1 MPRKTLDE
9 RYEEDPAR
17 RDSEDSDRELNEERP
32 SPEGR
37 PSPSPQAGGGD
48 GEAASVVPPDADR
61 TEILQ
66 ALRRLAALPEE
77 QESPDESRSGAKAGT
92 AGASESDTEQ
102 PPEGDVD
109 TADVRSAFERVEER
123 RGVSQDVP
131 EPPGESADAGDS
143 EKDAAQLGEKTASG
157 EAQSARSEEPRPV
170 AERPSEKAGGPQTA
184 QEEPKRR
191 GVFQWVRRRD
201 LIRGMGSVKEATTVT
216 IESGMMKILSTR
228 MLDVVDYRVVPLSP
242 DLYAGGVVVDA
253 TTTSRHLA
261 AALADMKG
269 AHRRVYA
276 AIPGYQSAM
285 RRLDLPDVREIDP
298 NEVIPRE
305 ARRVLGVAVDNSTLR
320 WRKLPGR
327 SRIARWL
334 VAASS
339 ETSYSAITAVVN
351 GTGHKIRALEL
362 RPFALTRAVGH
373 PTMVCVF
380 ASSDGCDVA
389 VVREWEPHT
398 CQSVYWEAGS
408 VSDGADLARRLSEIV
423 ENTIDL
429 HNLHNPEVS
438 LTPDVPLALAGGEAE
453 RHADLGTMLAAN
465 AGRDL
470 VEGRNPLN
478 APDDFPYR
486 SFAVNVGL
494 ALWDV

>member
-37 PSPSPQAGGGD
+37 PPPSPQASGGD
-48 GEAASVVPPDADR
+48 GDAASVVPPDADR

-77 QESPDESRSGAKAGT
+77 QESPDESQSGAKAGT

-131 EPPGESADAGDS
+131 EPPGESADAGES
-143 EKDAAQLGEKTASG
+143 EEDVAQLGEKTASG
-157 EAQSARSEEPRPV
+157 EARSAKPEDPQP
-170 AERPSEKAGGPQTA
+170 AAGRPSEKAGGPQTA

-191 GVFQWVRRRD
+191 GVFQWVHGLRRRD

-261 AALADMKG
+261 AALADRRALTGGCMPRSPAISRPCG
-269 AHRRVYA
+269 AWTF
-276 AIPGYQSAM
+276 P
-285 RRLDLPDVREIDP
+285 
-298 NEVIPRE
+298 
-305 ARRVLGVAVDNSTLR
+305 TC
-320 WRKLPGR
+320 GR
-327 SRIARWL
+327 STRRRSYRARP
-334 VAASS
+334 AASS
-339 ETSYSAITAVVN
+339 ASPSTTPRSDGGSC
-351 GTGHKIRALEL
+351 
-362 RPFALTRAVGH
+362 RAVRE
-373 PTMVCVF
+373 
-380 ASSDGCDVA
+380 SRDGWSPPPP
-389 VVREWEPHT
+389 RPPIR
-398 CQSVYWEAGS
+398 Q
-408 VSDGADLARRLSEIV
+408 
-423 ENTIDL
+423 
-429 HNLHNPEVS
+429 
-438 LTPDVPLALAGGEAE
+438 
-453 RHADLGTMLAAN
+453 
-465 AGRDL
+465 
-470 VEGRNPLN
+470 
-478 APDDFPYR
+478 
-486 SFAVNVGL
+486 
-494 ALWDV
+494 